1 MSKLKQIIRRLLD
14 ILLVPRHRRG
24 RRPWFSLIPTTDVPA
39 NFASP
44 FPPFL
49 LLSFFSPLL
58 FSPSFY
64 DSKRGVR
71 FNSRNRNSALVFTSR
86 LRVSRLRCLYWIFF
100 FLTTSYKFIEARV
113 LRGKP
118 KLGGWKFCRSRVRWL
133 GSPRSLI
140 QGVNIDDVGVASLGL
155 DIYIY
160 LLSFVCIYLSL
171 VNKYTMDGGIN
182 YRPSLISTLFSH
194 IRDTKGTTFKQ
205 V

>member
-1 MSKLKQIIRRLLD
+1 MCRL
-14 ILLVPRHRRG
+14 I
-24 RRPWFSLIPTTDVPA
+24 SL
-39 NFASP
+39 
-44 FPPFL
+44 PPFL
-49 LLSFFSPLL
+49 LSFYFLSSLL
-58 FSPSFY
+58 FSSPLRFTTRSVACVLTAGTEIPLSFSLRDCEY
-64 DSKRGVR
+64 RAFV
-71 FNSRNRNSALVFTSR
+71 VF
-86 LRVSRLRCLYWIFF
+86 IGFF

-118 KLGGWKFCRSRVRWL
+118 KLGEWKFCRSRVRWL

-140 QGVNIDDVGVASLGL
+140 QGVNIDGVGVASLGL

-194 IRDTKGTTFKQ
+194 IRDTKGTIIFKQ